1 MVIENITIGQ
11 RGERLAGI
19 STKVD
24 NASSMTLGQDS
35 MLGQADMLGWD
46 MKTRSLENFEGLV
59 HQGKNEVTKINSSTG
74 EREVMN
80 GVVVGSNFVPIQ
92 LEHAFSIGDFLI
104 QLGATPRSAGVLN
117 NGRLVFATLDLHK
130 EIMVGGIDKLT
141 SEFILVMGNDGSSS
155 LKGIANMTRLYC
167 TNQIPAQTRNSKN
180 RSLSIRHTASNN
192 IRISQ
197 AKEIIQNANNSID
210 EFGVVAEK
218 LVNVP
223 MQNDQFLELA
233 TNIYP
238 KPTVTEDAPNT
249 RSVSRWSNMIEEL
262 ESIFLGDGSAGDTTG
277 QVGNTAWC
285 GYNALTERIDWYR
298 SSKST
303 DNSSLRSAQALGVVG
318 QTGKNKTNIL
328 SQVEQFVD
336 DNAKQLYAV

>member
-11 RGERLAGI
+11 RGQRLAGI

-46 MKTRSLENFEGLV
+46 MQTRALENFEGLV

-92 LEHAFSIGDFLI
+92 LEDAFSIGDFLI
-104 QLGATPRSAGVLN
+104 QLGATPKSAGVLK
-117 NGRLVFATLDLHK
+117 NGKLVFATLDLHK
-130 EIMVGGIDKLT
+130 EI
-141 SEFILVMGNDGSSS
+141 MGNDGSSS

-167 TNQIPAQTRNSKN
+167 TNQIPAQTRNSRN

-197 AKEIIQNANNSID
+197 AKEVIQNANNSID
-210 EFGVVAEK
+210 EFGAVAEK
-218 LVNVP
+218 LVNIP

-238 KPTVTEDAPNT
+238 KPTVTEDVPNT
-249 RSVSRWSNMIEEL
+249 RSVSRWSNMIDEL
-262 ESIFLGDGSAGDTTG
+262 ESIFLGEGSAGDTTG
-277 QVGNTAWC
+277 QV
-285 GYNALTERIDWYR
+285 
-298 SSKST
+298 S
-303 DNSSLRSAQALGVVG
+303 
-318 QTGKNKTNIL
+318 
-328 SQVEQFVD
+328 
-336 DNAKQLYAV
+336 